1 MKPLNVED
9 LLRQAQVPDPGAQY
23 WAQFPEELHRR
34 LATAPASLPPR
45 ARERQRLPAAW
56 ALAAAAACG
65 LIAGFIL
72 GHQPSTPSLT
82 DTSPSDFST
91 GLKDGQALSHYLPF
105 YHGRLQAIEEDGTH
119 LRLVLSKEKN
129 VPASLPVWV
138 ELDDGQ
144 ERRTLDIFSG
154 QNFRIGSEQVEVLA
168 NPDGEVMLIGRDF
181 IWSNRDAAPRGGGV
195 HVQAQL
201 VPQKF

>member
-1 MKPLNVED
+1 MKPFNVED
-9 LLRQAQVPDPGAQY
+9 LLRQAQVPDPGAEY
-23 WAQFPEELHRR
+23 WAQFPQELHRR
-34 LATAPASLPPR
+34 LAAAAADLPPR
-45 ARERQRLPAAW
+45 ARNRQWLPGAW

-65 LIAGFIL
+65 LIAGFML
-72 GHQPSTPSLT
+72 WHQPSAPSLT
-82 DTSPSDFST
+82 DSAPSYSSAE
-91 GLKDGQALSHYLPF
+91 LKDGQALSHYLPL
-105 YHGRLQAIEEDGTH
+105 YHGRLQAIEQEGSH

-144 ERRTLDIFSG
+144 QRRTLDIFSG
-154 QNFRIGSEQVEVLA
+154 QNFRIGAEQVEVLA

-181 IWSNRDAAPRGGGV
+181 IWSNRDAAPPGSGV